1 MRTEMSVDRVELVA
15 VLCSVLS
22 DPQTIVK
29 NETFR
34 KLWSRLQLCLNWC
47 FLGMQITETI
57 KPTTHR
63 AAALSLHYNVSSSSL
78 NHERV
83 NGTEH
88 DKNLSAKP
96 TKPPSNLRLAFVFWL
111 FGYSWLGFLYFCCQA
126 AAGLL
131 HLILCLL
138 NLSTR
143 AWHLHPSRGFDQ
155 MELCC
160 SRAGL
165 DERHQAGICTHAS
178 RQMSFCFPR

>member
-1 MRTEMSVDRVELVA
+1 MIISVFHASNIVYLNIWSHGNKCYANGESSNLRCASLAPCFGIKTHQGWGEQITWTSALFACYGGWERRCLWTELSSW
-15 VLCSVLS
+15 LCSVLS

-78 NHERV
+78 NHKRV

-111 FGYSWLGFLYFCCQA
+111 FG
-126 AAGLL
+126 
-131 HLILCLL
+131 
-138 NLSTR
+138 
-143 AWHLHPSRGFDQ
+143 
-155 MELCC
+155 
-160 SRAGL
+160 
-165 DERHQAGICTHAS
+165 
-178 RQMSFCFPR
+178 